1 MNRTLKRPMFR
12 RGGSAGSGITSGL
25 DRPGYKDGTEYDR
38 AMKVTERYMQDVDRF
53 RGSPSP
59 FAATGV
65 PGFLTSFGLDLLS
78 RAPTGNIF
86 QTASL
91 AAKGPFEKLQQA
103 QMLERERKGDRAE
116 DIFTT
121 ALASEYDLAAKRI
134 KEDSGGDSRTT
145 PEVERQII
153 MNAQQNIFDAK
164 DILNDP
170 NSTEEQKK
178 IAQRTIKL
186 NENVLTKELGVPVEY
201 ASIIGSPELFDAEM
215 TSLVEKYNQEQE
227 MKAKEFLANNPDKN
241 AADALAQFPKM
252 IDGSAEAR
260 AYTMEQLKEKYG
272 YASGGRVGYSMG
284 SEPRLMGSV
293 VEQQKETGEVQD
305 LSYTELR
312 ARLPQEISNDIVM
325 LLSQSKQA
333 LLDFANIQTTEDISN
348 FNQQYNVDLTL
359 PQGA

>member
-1 MNRTLKRPMFR
+1 MNRTLRRPMFR
-12 RGGSAGSGITSGL
+12 RGGSAGTGITSGL
-25 DRPGYKDGTEYDR
+25 DRIGYKEGTEYDR
-38 AMKVTERYMQDVDRF
+38 AMKVTERYMQDVDKF

-59 FAATGV
+59 FAVTGV
-65 PGFLTSFGLDLLS
+65 PGFLTSFGLDLLG

-103 QMLERERKGDRAE
+103 QMLERERKADRAE

-134 KEDSGGDSRTT
+134 KEDSGGDSRKT

-153 MNAQQNIFDAK
+153 MDAQQNIFDAR
-164 DILNDP
+164 DILDDP

-178 IAQRTIKL
+178 TAQRTIKL
-186 NENVLTKELGVPVEY
+186 NENVLTKELGVPPIF
-201 ASIIGSPELFDAEM
+201 ASKISSPELFDGEM
-215 TSLVEKYNQEQE
+215 TALVEKYNQEQE
-227 MKAKEFLANNPDKN
+227 MKAKEFLANNPDKS

-260 AYTMEQLKEKYG
+260 DYTIKQLKEKYS
-272 YASGGRVGYSMG
+272 YASGGRVGYAMG

-333 LLDFANIQTTEDISN
+333 LLDFANIQTAEDISN